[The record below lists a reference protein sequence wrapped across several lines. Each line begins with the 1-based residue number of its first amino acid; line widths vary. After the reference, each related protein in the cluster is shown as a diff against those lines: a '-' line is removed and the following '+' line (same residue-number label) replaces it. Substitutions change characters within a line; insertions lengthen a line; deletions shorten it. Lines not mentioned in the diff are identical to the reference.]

1 MKLLDLQNVNL
12 TYFSDNGETQA
23 LKDIN
28 FSVNSGDFVS
38 IVGPSGCGKTTILSI
53 ISGLIKPTNGTITI
67 NNNSK
72 FIGYMFQ
79 KDNFFEWRTI
89 LDNVYLGLELQHK
102 KTKEN
107 IKYANDLLKKYNLWE
122 FRNKYPRQ
130 LSGGMRQRVA
140 LIRTLA
146 LKPEILLLDEAF
158 SALDYQTRL
167 DVCDDVYKIIKSMK
181 LTAILVTHD
190 ISEAISLSDKI
201 IILTQR
207 PANVKKEITLKL
219 PNISPLHKRE
229 SVEAKEYFKEI
240 WSDLK

>member
-79 KDNFFEWRTI
+79 KDNLFEWRTI

-102 KTKEN
+102 KTKEIRHFLCK
-107 IKYANDLLKKYNLWE
+107 IKAFNKQKEHKFIQQDTMLLKNWM
-122 FRNKYPRQ
+122 N
-130 LSGGMRQRVA
+130 S
-140 LIRTLA
+140 
-146 LKPEILLLDEAF
+146 
-158 SALDYQTRL
+158 
-167 DVCDDVYKIIKSMK
+167 
-181 LTAILVTHD
+181 
-190 ISEAISLSDKI
+190 
-201 IILTQR
+201 
-207 PANVKKEITLKL
+207 
-219 PNISPLHKRE
+219 
-229 SVEAKEYFKEI
+229 
-240 WSDLK
+240 

>member
-79 KDNFFEWRTI
+79 KDNLFEWRTI
-89 LDNVYLGLELQHK
+89 FKNITIGLELKGRVK
-102 KTKEN
+102 KEDKER
-107 IKYANDLLKKYNLWE
+107 IIALLDKYGLKE
-122 FRNKYPRQ
+122 FKDKHPSE
-130 LSGGMRQRVA
+130 LSGGMRQRVG
-140 LIRTLA
+140 
-146 LKPEILLLDEAF
+146 
-158 SALDYQTRL
+158 
-167 DVCDDVYKIIKSMK
+167 
-181 LTAILVTHD
+181 
-190 ISEAISLSDKI
+190 
-201 IILTQR
+201 
-207 PANVKKEITLKL
+207 
-219 PNISPLHKRE
+219 
-229 SVEAKEYFKEI
+229 
-240 WSDLK
+240 

>member
-1 MKLLDLQNVNL
+1 
-12 TYFSDNGETQA
+12 
-23 LKDIN
+23 
-28 FSVNSGDFVS
+28 
-38 IVGPSGCGKTTILSI
+38 
-53 ISGLIKPTNGTITI
+53 
-67 NNNSK
+67 
-72 FIGYMFQ
+72 MFQ
-79 KDNFFEWRTI
+79 KDNLFEWRTI